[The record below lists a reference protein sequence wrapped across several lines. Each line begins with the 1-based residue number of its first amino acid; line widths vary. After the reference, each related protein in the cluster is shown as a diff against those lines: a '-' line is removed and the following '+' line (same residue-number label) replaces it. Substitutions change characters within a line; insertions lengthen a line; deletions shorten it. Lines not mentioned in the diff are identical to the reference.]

1 MYNTFLTLGFGEIR
15 FIRSQKKN
23 PQLVHNGYIFNKK
36 LTQANGH
43 TTWRCADTIK
53 GKCRAVCITKNNVLL
68 VARRQHT
75 HDPHWNRISNRP
87 QYGAEQE
94 LDEYLEIKTTEGRF
108 YETFLKVIDPNDE
121 NAYKM
126 LITEEIPKDEDLT
139 ME

>member
-1 MYNTFLTLGFGEIR
+1 M
-15 FIRSQKKN
+15 
-23 PQLVHNGYIFNKK
+23 HNGFIFNKK

-53 GKCRAVCITKNNVLL
+53 GKCRAVCITKNNTLL

-75 HDPHWNRISNRP
+75 HEPHWNRISNRP
-87 QYGAEQE
+87 QYGAEHD
-94 LDEYLEIKTTEGRF
+94 LDEYLEIKTAAEGRF

-121 NAYKM
+121 HTYKM
-126 LITEEIPKDEDLT
+126 LITEEIPKDDELT